1 MNNYNP
7 NYYTSYNP
15 YNQYTQPQMQQA
27 PQMPQSQFQQQQPQ
41 MQMQMPQQSI
51 QQFPINVLNGKIVD
65 SADIVKATEVPL
77 GSYGIFPKA
86 DMSEIYIKTWN
97 SNGTTSIITFKPTV
111 PEELPPV
118 RENNDIGQ
126 VLQKIET
133 LELKL
138 DALIEERAMEKA
150 GKKEMLGN
158 GF

>member
-7 NYYTSYNP
+7 GYYTNYSP
-15 YNQYTQPQMQQA
+15 YSQYAQPQMQQ
-27 PQMPQSQFQQQQPQ
+27 PQMPQSQFQQQPQ
-41 MQMQMPQQSI
+41 MQMQIPQQQPI
-51 QQFPINVLNGKIVD
+51 QQFPVSGLNGKIVD
-65 SADIVKATEVPL
+65 SADIVRATEVPL